1 MSAKDK
7 KIMWLAETKKAL
19 DLYDW
24 AWDKFCKIDFNNL
37 SREDSKHELH
47 ALEVLKQN
55 VGLIFGIETS
65 DRNEMLEE
73 VGMDSDIIDCY
84 KYVKPGPKNPSPGEE
99 LSMVRKLVIEWEK
112 NIQSTY

>member
-24 AWDKFCKIDFNNL
+24 AWDKFCKKIDFNNL

-47 ALEVLKQN
+47 ALKVLEQN

-65 DRNEMLEE
+65 DRN
-73 VGMDSDIIDCY
+73 DIIDCY
-84 KYVKPGPKNPSPGEE
+84 KHVSIGPKNPSPGEE

-112 NIQSTY
+112 NMK